1 MIYGQIVV
9 AGQRMVICNCLKRH
23 FVVTFVQQEWEVF
36 ERAGNV
42 GVEIVPWK

>member
-23 FVVTFVQQEWEVF
+23 FVLNIRQEWEVF